1 MKPFRVGS
9 VYLTGFCVL
18 LATACESRTPIDG
31 IGRTPPAPS
40 PSTTSTTSLSGQ
52 VFEVT
57 PAGRFAL
64 ADIGVT
70 VVVMPAAGGVYTHMT
85 TTAAPDGRYAFV
97 QLPPGSAVVYAHSP
111 GRLQICGA
119 LPALTASTLQ
129 DLEVT
134 STANP
139 QRSPDPPP
147 LRVTGQIYEMTQ
159 TGRVGLGGAVIHVY
173 FAPDGYF
180 YTAVADADGYYQA
193 CGIPANRPVAFEV
206 ARDLSAG
213 YGGEY
218 EIPYLWYSF
227 GADATRDIELKRRQ

>member
-1 MKPFRVGS
+1 MKPFRAGA
-9 VYLTGFCVL
+9 VYLTGFWVL
-18 LATACESRTPIDG
+18 LATACDSRTPIDG

-64 ADIGVT
+64 ADIEVT
-70 VVVMPAAGGVYTHMT
+70 VVVFPAAGGYTLRT
-85 TTAAPDGRYAFV
+85 TTSAADGRYTFV
-97 QLPPGSAVVYAHSP
+97 QLPPGFAVVYAQSP

-139 QRSPDPPP
+139 QRSPDPAP

-173 FAPDGYF
+173 YASDGYLF
-180 YTAVADADGYYQA
+180 TAVADADGYYQA
-193 CGIPANRPVAFEV
+193 CGIPANRPMAFEV
-206 ARDLSAG
+206 ARNVSAG
-213 YGGEY
+213 YNGEY
-218 EIPYLWYSF
+218 EVPYLWYSF
-227 GADATRDIELKRRQ
+227 NADTTRDIELRRRQ